1 MKNALKQYVAIVCV
15 MIFGA
20 VTVFFSQEKKIVDKN
35 ASENKQTTSPAL
47 MIQGENGEQKPL
59 HLRKLSISA
68 EVVGNFAVTTIDMT
82 FYNDLDRVLEG
93 ELVFPLGEG
102 QTVSRFA
109 MELGGVLREGV
120 VVEKAQGRKVFEEI
134 VRRRIDPALLEM
146 TVGNTF
152 RSRVYPIPAKG
163 TKRIVMAYEQEL
175 RRSEEGQVFT
185 LPMEYNDPIDTFLL
199 HAELKNITQAPDMR
213 KNVFENIRFERL
225 QKNFIADFSAHSF
238 TANKPLTVLMPAGIE
253 NTMQVF
259 TGKRERD
266 SYTYFYING
275 VPQAEEK
282 QKTLPKSIV
291 LMWDNSGS
299 SAQNDKTKILDALDE
314 YITMCGNCSVRLFE
328 FAIKPTELGT
338 FTIANGNT
346 VPLRTRIE
354 QLIPDGAT
362 RLHSL
367 DFKNFAADEIILVT
381 DGVQTFDKGD
391 IGIGKTPIT
400 VLNANQIAEH
410 GFLRKTALATGGQ
423 YINCA
428 GMQTDE
434 IIKQM
439 TTLPLQFIRAI
450 PSAQAETYPSL
461 AQPIRGDF
469 SIAGRS
475 TANTM
480 TVTLQFGFGNKV
492 TYEKSIVVSNENAVQ
507 SHTTPRLW
515 AQKKLT
521 ELDMEFEKNK
531 KAITDLGK
539 EFSIVTKTTS
549 LIVLEQI
556 SDYVKYRIV
565 PPTDDMKT
573 EYYRLVQMEDNNKKV
588 QSDNSMEQ
596 IVAMT
601 NRRKGW
607 YDVDFQKKIEEEKK
621 EYERNL
627 RIQKEIKME
636 EEGKIEKILRRRDSL
651 AKTITIANQ
660 KGGWGSINGVVTSKG
675 GNPVQ
680 RATVNVLKTKKG
692 GITKANGSFVIEKID
707 AGERILEVRAVNY
720 YPTYCKVNV
729 AKGDNVT
736 LNIYLDT
743 AVNYTSVVNVVSD
756 RYKEM
761 LSQEQ
766 KGTTRQRSGE
776 NNRKSAGESVQ
787 AVALGVGAQQDNGGV
802 VVRGSRSD
810 RTQDRVG
817 GLDIGDQFEVGEG
830 TISALM
836 RSSAV
841 ASDKIANGAITQD
854 KIVNTE
860 DEFKR
865 LNQPS
870 SRETVLHWDGTEILG
885 SDDVSSSTP
894 RLVMRNGGTSDRL
907 SYPIDGDTTG
917 VNGRGLF
924 SSAVGS
930 ASGKVVNLR
939 PNRLINGI
947 DPSGDGSYGW
957 LSRPSN
963 EPAGGDLTGDF
974 PNPVT
979 RDDVVRSNRVFDSA
993 KSKPKKRSSYLDTLR
1008 VCNINSMYA
1017 AYLRLR
1023 RLYSNDASFY
1033 AEAADIFME
1042 RGQKE
1047 HALRIISNLAELK
1060 IESQRLLRIL
1070 GRRLLRYGF
1079 NEEAIYIFR
1088 EVRSIREEEPQSMR
1102 DLGLALVAGG
1112 KYQEAVDTLYAMA
1125 LRKWDRRFPEVESI
1139 ALNEMNAV
1147 INKAGKSVQTNAIDK
1162 RLLYNHP
1169 LDLRIVLDWDADN
1182 SDIDLWVIDPNGEKC
1197 FYSHPTTKIGG
1208 KLSKDLTGGYGPEEF
1223 TLKNAIPGTYTIKVH
1238 YYGDRQQSIAGP
1250 TTINVQVFT
1259 DYGKATEKKR
1269 DISMRMK
1276 STQEVV
1282 DVGDVVIGKK

>member
-35 ASENKQTTSPAL
+35 VSEKKQTTSPAL

-175 RRSEEGQVFT
+175 RRTEEGQVFT
-185 LPMEYNDPIDTFLL
+185 LPMEYSDPIDTFLL

-225 QKNFIADFSAHSF
+225 QKNFIADFSAYSF

-259 TGKRERD
+259 TGKREGD

-314 YITMCGNCSVRLFE
+314 YIKRCGNCSVRLFE

-338 FTIANGNT
+338 FTITNGNT
-346 VPLRTRIE
+346 ATLRTRIE

-391 IGIGKTPIT
+391 IGFGKTPVT

-428 GMQTDE
+428 GMQADE

-450 PSAQAETYPSL
+450 TSSETETYPSL

-507 SHTTPRLW
+507 SNTTPRLW

-588 QSDNSMEQ
+588 QSDNNIEQ

-607 YDVDFQKKIEEEKK
+607 YDDFNKQIEN
-621 EYERNL
+621 ERS
-627 RIQKEIKME
+627 E
-636 EEGKIEKILRRRDSL
+636 
-651 AKTITIANQ
+651 
-660 KGGWGSINGVVTSKG
+660 
-675 GNPVQ
+675 
-680 RATVNVLKTKKG
+680 
-692 GITKANGSFVIEKID
+692 
-707 AGERILEVRAVNY
+707 
-720 YPTYCKVNV
+720 
-729 AKGDNVT
+729 
-736 LNIYLDT
+736 
-743 AVNYTSVVNVVSD
+743 
-756 RYKEM
+756 
-761 LSQEQ
+761 
-766 KGTTRQRSGE
+766 RSG
-776 NNRKSAGESVQ
+776 NVPVPA
-787 AVALGVGAQQDNGGV
+787 
-802 VVRGSRSD
+802 
-810 RTQDRVG
+810 RT
-817 GLDIGDQFEVGEG
+817 
-830 TISALM
+830 
-836 RSSAV
+836 
-841 ASDKIANGAITQD
+841 
-854 KIVNTE
+854 NT
-860 DEFKR
+860 D
-865 LNQPS
+865 
-870 SRETVLHWDGTEILG
+870 
-885 SDDVSSSTP
+885 TP
-894 RLVMRNGGTSDRL
+894 G
-907 SYPIDGDTTG
+907 P
-917 VNGRGLF
+917 GR
-924 SSAVGS
+924 
-930 ASGKVVNLR
+930 
-939 PNRLINGI
+939 
-947 DPSGDGSYGW
+947 
-957 LSRPSN
+957 
-963 EPAGGDLTGDF
+963 
-974 PNPVT
+974 
-979 RDDVVRSNRVFDSA
+979 
-993 KSKPKKRSSYLDTLR
+993 
-1008 VCNINSMYA
+1008 
-1017 AYLRLR
+1017 
-1023 RLYSNDASFY
+1023 
-1033 AEAADIFME
+1033 
-1042 RGQKE
+1042 
-1047 HALRIISNLAELK
+1047 
-1060 IESQRLLRIL
+1060 
-1070 GRRLLRYGF
+1070 
-1079 NEEAIYIFR
+1079 
-1088 EVRSIREEEPQSMR
+1088 
-1102 DLGLALVAGG
+1102 
-1112 KYQEAVDTLYAMA
+1112 
-1125 LRKWDRRFPEVESI
+1125 
-1139 ALNEMNAV
+1139 
-1147 INKAGKSVQTNAIDK
+1147 
-1162 RLLYNHP
+1162 
-1169 LDLRIVLDWDADN
+1169 
-1182 SDIDLWVIDPNGEKC
+1182 
-1197 FYSHPTTKIGG
+1197 
-1208 KLSKDLTGGYGPEEF
+1208 
-1223 TLKNAIPGTYTIKVH
+1223 
-1238 YYGDRQQSIAGP
+1238 
-1250 TTINVQVFT
+1250 
-1259 DYGKATEKKR
+1259 
-1269 DISMRMK
+1269 
-1276 STQEVV
+1276 
-1282 DVGDVVIGKK
+1282 